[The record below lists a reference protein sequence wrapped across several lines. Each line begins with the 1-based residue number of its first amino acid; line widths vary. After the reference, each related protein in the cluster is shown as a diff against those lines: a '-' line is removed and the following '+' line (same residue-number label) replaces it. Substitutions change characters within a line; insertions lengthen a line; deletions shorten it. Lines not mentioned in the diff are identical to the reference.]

1 MLDVISGGI
10 TVNELVYIFAFIIA
24 IMFSISA
31 HEFSHAYVAYRQGDM
46 SAKSMG
52 RLTLNPIAHFDI
64 FGFISLLLFGFGWA
78 KPVPINPL
86 KFKEYR
92 KGIFLTSI
100 AGIVT
105 NIFISFFSAAV
116 FVLLGLINVQ
126 AGSVGYYV
134 VYFFYQLFYTLTIVN
149 INLAVFN
156 LLPIAPLDGYNLIC
170 SLSKTKNKFI
180 CFMEKYGSI
189 LLFVLVLTSTISYI
203 LGYATNFIAVPVIE
217 FWKWVI

>member
-1 MLDVISGGI
+1 MIDVLRGGI
-10 TVNELVYIFAFIIA
+10 TVDSLIYILAFIVA
-24 IMFSISA
+24 IVFSISA
-31 HEFSHAYVAYRQGDM
+31 HEFSHAYVAYKQGDM
-46 SAKSMG
+46 SAKSLG

-64 FGFISLLLFGFGWA
+64 FGFLSLLIFGFGWA

-100 AGIVT
+100 AGIVA
-105 NIFISFFSAAV
+105 NIFIAFFSAGV
-116 FVLLGLINVQ
+116 YVLLGHIVVEVGT
-126 AGSVGYYV
+126 AGYYILN
-134 VYFFYQLFYTLTIVN
+134 FFVQLFYILTIIN

-156 LLPIAPLDGYNLIC
+156 LLPIAPLDGFNLIC

-180 CFMEKYGSI
+180 VFMERYGSI
-189 LLFVLVLTSTISYI
+189 LLLVLVLTSAVSYI
-203 LGYATNFIAVPVIE
+203 LGYATNFIATPFID